1 MNSLIK
7 RTAVPLLLVLFAVM
21 PATAAT
27 VEEES
32 FRIDLPEGF
41 EKFKKQAQKV
51 KSENGDIEQVTYISK
66 DGEGD
71 IVIVTYGQMPGV
83 ILDPEA
89 TMDSGRESLVKSL
102 NATLAGQRE
111 IEIDGKPGISFEY
124 SADKPRVI
132 FARTDLVVAGPR
144 LYQVIYLTQTVDSLR
159 EDETEEIFTSF
170 DLNDPVIELAT
181 AEVSRRAQAEAS
193 SNPQ

>member
-1 MNSLIK
+1 M
-7 RTAVPLLLVLFAVM
+7 AVM
-21 PATAAT
+21 PAAATT

-32 FRIDLPEGF
+32 FRIELPEGF
-41 EKFKKQAQKV
+41 EKFTRQAQTV

-66 DGEGD
+66 DDEGD

-89 TMDSGRESLVKSL
+89 TMNSGRESLVKSL
-102 NATLAGQRE
+102 NATLAGQRK

-124 SADKPRVI
+124 SAEKPRMI

-144 LYQVIYLTQTVDSLR
+144 LYQVIYLTQTVESLR

-170 DLNDPVIELAT
+170 DLNDQVIELAT
-181 AEVSRRAQAEAS
+181 AEVTRRAQAKAS
-193 SNPQ
+193 SNRQ